1 MNNNKDNIL
10 VEVSRDGMSAF
21 LILIKDEEEADF
33 KYDYVIGK
41 VKKIVKYGLDEL
53 AIKEMIG
60 DERYCEKICIAEGI
74 SPKNGQDGYIKK
86 YFSMKENLIPKI
98 KEDGSVDY
106 KNLEIVNN
114 INEGD
119 ILAKLIPPTEGEYG
133 QKVTGEL
140 IPPRSGKTPFFK
152 CGKNVKVSDD
162 GTQLIA
168 MKNGYV
174 NIIGGRI
181 NVDEIFEVSAVDT
194 STGNINFT
202 GAIKV
207 RENVM
212 SGFEINAMGNIE
224 IDGAVEAAIINSG
237 GDILIKRGIQGYN
250 KGKIT
255 SKGNINIKFIENSN
269 ISCGRNLTAEAIMH
283 SEVVSKGSINV
294 IGKKGL
300 LVGGTCRA
308 KNEIQ
313 AKTVGSSMATAT
325 ILEVGVDPDIKS
337 KYEFTKNKI
346 ENIEDNLNKINKSL
360 IILERLN
367 SMNQLDSNKKKIY
380 EKLLIARD
388 SLSGELLNL
397 KIKYTETQNYINDLS
412 KGAIKVEGTVYPGV
426 KIIMGNSI
434 MYVRE
439 EISHCTFHRIEGEIK
454 VGPF

>member
-1 MNNNKDNIL
+1 MHNNKDNIL
-10 VEVSRDGMSAF
+10 VEVSRDGMNAF
-21 LILIKDEEEADF
+21 LILIKDEEKADF
-33 KYDYVIGK
+33 KYDYVIEK

-53 AIKEMIG
+53 AIKEIIN
-60 DERYCEKICIAEGI
+60 DKRYCEKLCIAKGS
-74 SPKNGQDGYIKK
+74 SPKNGRDGYIKK
-86 YFSMKENLIPKI
+86 CFSMKESLIPKV

-106 KNLEIVNN
+106 KNLEIINN

-119 ILAKLIPPTEGEYG
+119 VLAKLIPPTEGEYG

-140 IPPRSGKTPFFK
+140 IPPRSGKVSFFK
-152 CGKNVKVSDD
+152 YGKNVKVSDD
-162 GTQLIA
+162 GMQLIA
-168 MKNGYV
+168 MKDGYI
-174 NIIGGRI
+174 NIIDGRI

-194 STGNINFT
+194 STGNINFN

-207 RENVM
+207 KGNVI

-237 GDILIKRGIQGYN
+237 GDILIKQGIQGYN

-269 ISCGRNLTAEAIMH
+269 ISCGQNLTAEAIMH
-283 SEVVSKGSINV
+283 SEIVSKGSINV

-308 KNEIQ
+308 KNEIR

-360 IILERLN
+360 IILEKLN

-388 SLSGELLNL
+388 SLSEELPKL
-397 KIKYTETQNYINDLS
+397 KLEYNETQNYINDLS

-426 KIIMGNSI
+426 KIIIGNSI

-439 EISHCTFHRIEGEIK
+439 EISHCTFQRVEGEIK